1 MDAWS
6 KIENDLTT
14 IFDAVKSFVIDN
26 GTKIY
31 EDLVNLIGE
40 TPAKMTVIV
49 AVIVIVLF
57 VVLKII
63 NK

>member
-1 MDAWS
+1 MDTWS

>member
-1 MDAWS
+1 MDTWS
-6 KIENDLTT
+6 KIENDLTI

-49 AVIVIVLF
+49 VVIVIVLF

>member
-1 MDAWS
+1 MDTWS

-40 TPAKMTVIV
+40 TPAKMTVMV
-49 AVIVIVLF
+49 AVIVIILF

>member
-1 MDAWS
+1 MDTWS
-6 KIENDLTT
+6 KIENDLTE

>member
-1 MDAWS
+1 MDTWS
-6 KIENDLTT
+6 KIENNLTT

>member
-1 MDAWS
+1 MDTWS

-14 IFDAVKSFVIDN
+14 IFDAVKSFLIDN